1 MKIYGIGSDIIS
13 NIRIKKSLKNKKF
26 LKRIFT
32 MEEIKKGSKLKNK
45 FMYFSKRFAAK
56 EAFVKALGTGFRDN
70 INFNSISI
78 LNDKKGKPYIK
89 FEKSLNKKIKL
100 LTKRKK
106 LNVFLSLA
114 DEKDYSLAF
123 VIIQ

>member
-1 MKIYGIGSDIIS
+1 MKIYGIGTDIIS

-32 MEEIKKGSKLKNK
+32 IEEIKKGSKLKNK

-70 INFNSISI
+70 INFNSITI

-100 LTKRKK
+100 LTKKKK
-106 LNVFLSLA
+106 LNIFLSLA

>member
-13 NIRIKKSLKNKKF
+13 NNRIKKSIKNKYF

-32 MEEIKKGSKLKNK
+32 KKEIQIGLKKNNNH
-45 FMYFSKRFAAK
+45 YFYAKRFAAK
-56 EAFVKALGTGFRDN
+56 EAFVKALGTGFRDD
-70 INFNSISI
+70 INFNSISV
-78 LNDKKGKPYIK
+78 LNDKNGKPFITYDKILK
-89 FEKSLNKKIKL
+89 KKIQSII
-100 LTKRKK
+100 KRKK
-106 LNVFLSLA
+106 LNIFLSLS